1 MTPAYAEGNPHMSK
15 MSLRAALAAG
25 ALLWVG
31 CQGQEPD
38 EAPGTDKTPISDR
51 GEMGVTSRSRSQA
64 LNSLQPQTVDARRS
78 VVVTETAILANF
90 TLTNVL
96 GQLVT
101 QNGGS
106 GLNTTQ
112 LFRQLWDT
120 QNTSPGQA
128 DLQPSAHCND
138 NGNLINGFPNGC
150 RPSEGAQ
157 ANAGSST
164 NIGSYSAIGL
174 YNRFDLAPNNGAD
187 CGEYRVVFGK
197 TSGGA
202 GRSFII
208 FEATLPNPR
217 QDLGIDGCRPV
228 QSFWRDLSTKTV
240 AERATALRDF
250 YFTGLPGFMPVLH
263 INNYGFNPSGV
274 GQVRVNMFIGGP
286 WMLKEFKL
294 QRQCPGG
301 ACTLKFAPVTV
312 KANPAGRLFNPA
324 SPLPQAPAFRAHFLT
339 QVEELAVNNVNTFN
353 YAVPDQFNSAQSD
366 AQSFGVEDDYL
377 AQFGTGA
384 STFRN
389 DIQTELNRLG
399 STLTPNQIVARAQ
412 ALSCGGCH
420 ERSNGASVGGGLT
433 FPSSGSFVHSLEN
446 TQAGPDGTRFA
457 VSSALANVF
466 IPFRKTVVEDFLNAD
481 HPLTPV
487 SRFDMSGSATDGRFG
502 YWVERRAAGVVMK
515 ASLDSGNE
523 SVLAFNRP
531 EPIAVA
537 TDGINVFWT
546 EAAGSILRV
555 PVNGGTITTLATNL
569 TNLSGIVTD
578 GTNLFF
584 TQNGGIVRMAVTGGA
599 ATPIITGRVGMTG
612 RLSVDATSVF
622 WQEGDNIQRMPKAGG
637 AVTLFLTRPSITGLA
652 SDGTRLWVAE
662 DLNPGNV
669 LAFPLAGGAPTAT
682 FAAAFN
688 INSISAGGAHV
699 VWTENRNP
707 GVVMAKVK

>member
-1 MTPAYAEGNPHMSK
+1 MSK
-15 MSLRAALAAG
+15 TSLRAALAAG

-31 CQGQEPD
+31 CQGQDLDEP
-38 EAPGTDKTPISDR
+38 AAGDKTPISDR
-51 GEMGVTSRSRSQA
+51 GEMGVTNRSREQG
-64 LNSLQPQTVDARRS
+64 LGSLSPQTVDARRS
-78 VVVTETAILANF
+78 VVVTEAAILANF

-96 GQLVT
+96 GQLVA
-101 QNGGS
+101 QNGGA

-120 QNTSPGQA
+120 QNPATGQA

-138 NGNLINGFPNGC
+138 NTGLLNGFPNGC

-157 ANAGSST
+157 ANPGSIT
-164 NIGSYSAIGL
+164 NINSYSAIGL
-174 YNRFDLAPNNGAD
+174 YNRFDLAPANGAD

-197 TSGGA
+197 TGGGG
-202 GRSFII
+202 GRNFII

-217 QDLGIDGCRPV
+217 PDLGIDGCRPV

-240 AERATALRDF
+240 ADRATALRDF
-250 YFTGLPGFMPVLH
+250 YFTGLPGFSPVLH
-263 INNYGFNPSGV
+263 INNYGFNPAGV
-274 GQVRVNMFIGGP
+274 GQVRVNMFINGP

-312 KANPAGRLFNPA
+312 KGNPAGRLFNPT
-324 SPLPQAPAFRAHFLT
+324 STHPQAAGFRAHFIT
-339 QVEELAVNNVNTFN
+339 QVEELAVPNVNTFN
-353 YAVPDQFNSAQSD
+353 YSVPDQFNSAQSD
-366 AQSFGVEDDYL
+366 AQSFGVEDDYQ
-377 AQFGTGA
+377 AQFGSGA
-384 STFRN
+384 STFRTA
-389 DIQTELNRLG
+389 IQTELTRIG
-399 STLTPNQIVARAQ
+399 SPLTPNQVVARAQ

-420 ERSNGASVGGGLT
+420 ERSNSAPVGGFS
-433 FPSSGSFVHSLEN
+433 FPNSAGFVHSSEN
-446 TQAGPDGTRFA
+446 LQAGPDGNRFA
-457 VSSALANVF
+457 VSSALTNTF
-466 IPFRKTVVEDFLNAD
+466 IPFRKQVVEDFLNAD

-502 YWVERRAAGVVMK
+502 YWVERRPAGVVMK
-515 ASLDSGNE
+515 ASLDSGSE

-531 EPIAVA
+531 EPMAVA
-537 TDGINVFWT
+537 TDGVSVYWT
-546 EAAGSILRV
+546 EAAGTILKV
-555 PVNGGTITTLATNL
+555 SVNGGTISTLITGL
-569 TNLSGIVTD
+569 TGLGGIATD

-584 TQNGGIVRMAVTGGA
+584 TQNGGIVRMAVGGGA
-599 ATPIITGRVGMTG
+599 ATPLITGRVGMTG
-612 RLSVDATSVF
+612 RLTVDGANLF
-622 WQEGDNIQRMPKAGG
+622 WQEGTTIQRMPKAGG
-637 AVTLFLTRPSITGLA
+637 AVTLFISQAAITGLA

-688 INSISAGGAHV
+688 INSISAGGGHV